1 MKNFAGLKM
10 FRDRNAALYAA
21 ALAGF
26 TVVSLFHFAADSR
39 ADEQITDDWA
49 AQLAQATA
57 ERQTL
62 RLVNQRQRGQS
73 GWLFGRRRGPTTG
86 ADIVFGRTN
95 NNTTRGTPRYRQNDS
110 RQHSQPAKPARKRE
124 MNRMFLPAV
133 GDVEKTY
140 DPGTIVIDTGSRFL
154 YLVLEDGKARRY
166 GVGVG
171 RTGFGWTGT
180 VNVGRKAEWPGW
192 TPPPAMRKREPWLP
206 EHMEGGINN
215 PLGARALYL
224 YKGGQDTIY
233 RIHGSNE
240 PWTIGHAVSSGCF
253 RMRNEDVTEL
263 YERVGIGTKVVV
275 L

>member
-1 MKNFAGLKM
+1 M

-21 ALAGF
+21 ALAGL
-26 TVVSLFHFAADSR
+26 TVVSLFHLSVEGR
-39 ADEQITDDWA
+39 ADEKPETALFHHTGTNDWA
-49 AQLAQATA
+49 DALARSSAKHQHF
-57 ERQTL
+57 Q
-62 RLVNQRQRGQS
+62 LVNQRRKS
-73 GWLFGRRRGPTTG
+73 GWLFGRRRPTTG
-86 ADIVFGRTN
+86 ADIVYGRTN
-95 NNTTRGTPRYRQNDS
+95 NDTARRTSRYRQHDS
-110 RQHSQPAKPARKRE
+110 RQHSQPKKPARKRE
-124 MNRMFLPAV
+124 MDRAFLPAV
-133 GDVEKTY
+133 VDYEKTY

-206 EHMEGGINN
+206 EYMEGGINN

-224 YKGGQDTIY
+224 YRGNQDTIY

-253 RMRNEDVTEL
+253 RMRNEDVTDL